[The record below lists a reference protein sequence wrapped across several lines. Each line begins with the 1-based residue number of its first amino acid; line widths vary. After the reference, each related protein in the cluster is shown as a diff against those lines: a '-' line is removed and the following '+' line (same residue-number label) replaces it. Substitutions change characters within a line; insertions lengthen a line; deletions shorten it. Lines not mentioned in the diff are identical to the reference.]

1 MSFENAE
8 FCVAHLRSRSGTLRL
23 GSGAPRVVSFGFGG
37 ASGGSG
43 TDLEGS
49 LRHLGEAQLF
59 VGRQFRFPGRIGWC
73 WHGPDGALLQRQG
86 AGCRGPY
93 RVRLEGGLP
102 VPRIHAPGVVAPWLG
117 NRGVKTG
124 SPSN

>member
-49 LRHLGEAQLF
+49 LQHAAPRRGAA
-59 VGRQFRFPGRIGWC
+59 VRGAPVSVSRASC
-73 WHGPDGALLQRQG
+73 GALAR
-86 AGCRGPY
+86 AR
-93 RVRLEGGLP
+93 RL
-102 VPRIHAPGVVAPWLG
+102 VVAAPGGGAQSSVGFGSKAGSPFGPKAGSPFAWLG
-117 NRGVKTG
+117 NCGVKIG
-124 SPSN
+124 RPSN